1 MLTIPSVSIVSTE
14 RSFSKLKIIKTYLRS
29 TMSQQRLNKLTLLS
43 IEKEMLNEI
52 NYDNLINNFTS
63 QKAQKINFK

>member
-1 MLTIPSVSIVSTE
+1 
-14 RSFSKLKIIKTYLRS
+14 
-29 TMSQQRLNKLTLLS
+29 MSQERLNRLVLLC

-63 QKAQKINFK
+63 KKAQKLNFK

>member
-1 MLTIPSVSIVSTE
+1 M
-14 RSFSKLKIIKTYLRS
+14 
-29 TMSQQRLNKLTLLS
+29 LLS

-63 QKAQKINFK
+63 QKAQKIN